1 MTILCLFDESRK
13 EVLRTDNR
21 NELTKVL
28 RDNGIAF
35 ETVPVQSLEEGSKE
49 TILSA
54 YQEFINKVK
63 AERGFQSVDVVRITP
78 DMDNVAA
85 MRGKFLN
92 EHIHAEDEARFFV
105 NGSGAFYINL
115 GDTVA
120 MLVCE
125 AGDFVSVPAGTKHW
139 FDMSA
144 NPTFTAIRFFTNPEG
159 WVAQFTGSDIAS
171 TIPEF
176 RPWSAPY

>member
-21 NELTKVL
+21 DELTKVL
-28 RDNGIAF
+28 RENGIAF
-35 ETVPVQSLEEGSKE
+35 ESVSVQNLSQESKE
-49 TILSA
+49 NTLGA
-54 YQEFINKVK
+54 YEGFINKVK
-63 AERGFQSVDVVRITP
+63 AERGFQSVDVVRITA

-92 EHIHAEDEARFFV
+92 EHIHAEDEARFFTS
-105 NGSGAFYINL
+105 GSGAFYINL
-115 GDTVA
+115 GSNVA

-139 FDMSA
+139 FDMSS
-144 NPTFTAIRFFTNPEG
+144 NPNFTAIRFFTNPEG

-176 RPWSAPY
+176 RPWSAPF

>member
-21 NELTKVL
+21 NEIIKVL
-28 RDNGIAF
+28 NDNGIAF
-35 ETVPVQSLEEGSKE
+35 ETVQLRSFDGTKEG
-49 TILSA
+49 ILNA
-54 YQEFINKVK
+54 YFGFINKIK
-63 AERGFQSVDVVRITP
+63 EERGFQSLDVVRINP

-92 EHIHAEDEARFFV
+92 EHIHVEDEARFFV
-105 NGSGAFYINL
+105 EGSGAFYINL
-115 GDTVA
+115 GNTIA

-139 FDMSA
+139 FDMSS
-144 NPTFTAIRFFTNPEG
+144 NPKFTAIRFFTNPEG
-159 WVAQFTGSDIAS
+159 WVAQFTGSDLSS
-171 TIPEF
+171 TLPEF
-176 RPWSAPY
+176 RPWSAPF